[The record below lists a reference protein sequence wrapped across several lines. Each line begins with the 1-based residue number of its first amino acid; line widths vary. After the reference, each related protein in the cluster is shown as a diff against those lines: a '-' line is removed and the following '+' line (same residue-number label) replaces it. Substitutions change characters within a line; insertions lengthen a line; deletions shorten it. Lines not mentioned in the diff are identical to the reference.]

1 MKKQKYLVIL
11 FWGGVLA
18 LLFVGIILYFDL
30 HKRNTLADTVL
41 VQVNNDRLTAREFSE
56 KLASNL
62 ESYDTLLA
70 KDTHVVDFA
79 KNKIVEDFVHS
90 SLITSWAERNSIEVL
105 NSEVDAE
112 VSKIRANYPDEA
124 SFKEALNSSQTS
136 LKDWEN
142 QIKSKL
148 LQKKV
153 FQSLALKTQVPT
165 DEEIKS
171 FYNTNRETFKE
182 RPQVRIRQI
191 VFDNED
197 AANRLYHSIT
207 PSTQLADLAKK
218 YSVAPEAKNGGDV
231 GWIEQGT
238 LDIFDKAFNMRVGQR
253 SGVLKSPYGFHIFE
267 VTGKKAEQ
275 TLSFEEVKER
285 ISRTLKG
292 NKEQAIYTAWLEEQ
306 LKVSKVLKNT
316 EAIKSIQVKPLGE

>member
-18 LLFVGIILYFDL
+18 LLFIGIILYFDL

-41 VQVNNDRLTAREFSE
+41 VQVNNDKLTAREFSE
-56 KLASNL
+56 KLAGSL
-62 ESYDTLLA
+62 EGYDTLMA

-90 SLITSWAERNSIEVL
+90 SLINSWAVRNSITV
-105 NSEVDAE
+105 SKDEVDSE
-112 VSKIRANYPDEA
+112 VSKIRSNYPDDA
-124 SFKEALNSSQTS
+124 SFKEALNASQTS
-136 LKDWEN
+136 LSDWEK

-153 FQSLALKTQVPT
+153 FQSLATKTQPPT
-165 DEEIKS
+165 DEEIRS
-171 FYNTNRETFKE
+171 FYNSNKETFREK
-182 RPQVRIRQI
+182 PQVRIRQI

-218 YSVAPEAKNGGDV
+218 YSIAPEAKNGGDT

-238 LDIFDKAFNMRVGQR
+238 LDVFDKAFNMRVGQR
-253 SGVLKSPYGFHIFE
+253 SGVVKSPYGFHIFE
-267 VTGKKAEQ
+267 VTGKKAEA

-285 ISRTLKG
+285 ISRSLKG

-306 LKVSKVLKNT
+306 LRISKVQKNT